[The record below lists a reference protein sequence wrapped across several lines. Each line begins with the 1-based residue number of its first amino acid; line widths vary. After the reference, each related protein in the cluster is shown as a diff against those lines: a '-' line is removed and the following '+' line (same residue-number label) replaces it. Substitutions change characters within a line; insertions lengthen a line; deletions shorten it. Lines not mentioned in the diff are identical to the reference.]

1 MNGPGSA
8 GGFDSREDGAM
19 EARKMTKT
27 FSPEVKNRAVR
38 MVLMYRGPGTAD
50 GTENLYNVS
59 EVRNVP
65 CES

>member
-1 MNGPGSA
+1 
-8 GGFDSREDGAM
+8 M

-38 MVLMYRGPGTAD
+38 LVLMYRGPGTAD